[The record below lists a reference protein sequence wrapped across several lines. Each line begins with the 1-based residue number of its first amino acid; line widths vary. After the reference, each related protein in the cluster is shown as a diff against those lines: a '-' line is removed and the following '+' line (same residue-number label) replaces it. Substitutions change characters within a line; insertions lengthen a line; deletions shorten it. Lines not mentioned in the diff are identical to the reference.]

1 MQVFISILRFSANT
15 RVLATLILLNHL
27 KQEECWCEAIIQYD
41 TDKDKFINVKT
52 NREHM
57 RIIQVNCNLAI

>member
-1 MQVFISILRFSANT
+1 MKQKHEFIGIYDPDEY
-15 RVLATLILLNHL
+15 VLPRTS
-27 KQEECWCEAIIQYD
+27 KCWREAIIQYD